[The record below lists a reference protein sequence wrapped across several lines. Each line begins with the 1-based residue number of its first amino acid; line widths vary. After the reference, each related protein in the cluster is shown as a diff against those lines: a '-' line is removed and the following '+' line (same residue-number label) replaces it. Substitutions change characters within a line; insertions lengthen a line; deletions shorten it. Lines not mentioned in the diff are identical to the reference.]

1 MARAP
6 FLFFLFLTGCTVSSE
21 SLTPVSENAST
32 SIIES
37 APENLVEPVIV
48 EAESAPTDDNG
59 QPVADVVSVAVSGEP
74 GNYTF
79 AVTISSADT
88 GCEQYADWWEVAD
101 VNTEKLLYRRI
112 LAHSHTNEQPFTRS
126 GGPVNISSDQ
136 TVVIRAH
143 MGGVQSHYGGQVL
156 EGSVEEGFD
165 FIADSLPSLESTPP
179 LPNGCAF

>member
-1 MARAP
+1 MARVL

-21 SLTPVSENAST
+21 PPTPPPDNAST
-32 SIIES
+32 PTVES
-37 APENLVEPVIV
+37 VPAVLVEPVIV
-48 EAESAPTDDNG
+48 EAETAPTNDSG
-59 QPVADVVSVAVSGEP
+59 LPVADVVSVAVSGEP

-101 VNTEKLLYRRI
+101 VQTQELLYRRI

-143 MGGVQSHYGGQVL
+143 MGGVQRHYGGQVL
-156 EGSVEEGFD
+156 EGSVDAGFE
-165 FIADSLPSLESTPP
+165 FIADSLPSLEAAPP